1 MKKNKHTLAW
11 ISIFLAGL
19 TVISLVG
26 FRQFLDNYK
35 EKWNLQCLQIPVKLL
50 ATTRRHADQLLML
63 QKNLAMYLKYER
75 VNLTLPGRG
84 ADMRARFVYSRSNAD
99 SMLVLSPTK
108 LSDKE
113 VNSCRMIL
121 NALYPSVRNIS
132 SDYGEVERVY
142 LRLNTGH
149 VLLFLFASNPPDSIL
164 IRGYNETPARF
175 QLRDLGLNSVELTP
189 PFIGRISKKELMT
202 LYTGL
207 ECQDSISGQI
217 CLDLATRYYNN
228 WLELN
233 LEHAKLVLFD
243 TSGTILASNDK
254 RFSRTD
260 SLHNIYKSMPGFNI
274 NPAIRA
280 ADPDK
285 PLYFEK
291 DEGSYYVYFHKFG
304 RSKVLALYASK
315 NEVRLIIFIELI
327 PFLLAFITL
336 WAASWAYYSQRRITK
351 KLKKMSAELEV
362 AKQEAETAND
372 AKSVFLANMSH
383 EIRTPMNAIIGF
395 SQILTTMV
403 KDPVQANYISSISS
417 SSKILLSLI
426 NDILDLSK
434 IEAGKLEIRPEPF
447 SIRNLLTEVESL
459 FMAKATEKG
468 LVLTAMVDERL
479 PENLVSDELRI
490 RQVLLNF
497 MSNAIKF
504 TDEGEIILA
513 AQLLSRNGNKVDMIL
528 SVKDSGIG
536 IKEEQLKHI
545 FGAFAQVEN
554 QDTRKYGGTGLG
566 LAITEK
572 LVTLMGGKV
581 EVESEPFIGST
592 FKVIL
597 PSLEIS
603 EDDLNSPS
611 VQKNMLGK
619 VRFPGSAVL
628 IVDDVLNN
636 RRVLY
641 GLLGGIGLKCLE
653 ASNGKEC
660 LEMIR
665 AEKPALVLMDLRMPV
680 MDGFTAVKEIR
691 SDASLSDLPVIAV
704 SASAFHQDERDVK
717 LKGFDSF
724 LRKPVIADELIN
736 ELCRFIPYE
745 NIQPEGI
752 IPQAAVI
759 KAAPVKPEVL
769 TALVAELSGEV
780 TELASLALKKRS
792 IQSSKALLDKVSRLE
807 AVYPWEPYT
816 KWVESLS
823 LAVESFDIALMEVA
837 LREFTPLIENARAVL
852 SGINNKK

>member
-75 VNLTLPGRG
+75 VNLTLPGQG
-84 ADMRARFVYSRSNAD
+84 SDMRARFVYSRSNAD

-175 QLRDLGLNSVELTP
+175 HLKDLGLNNVELTP

-207 ECQDSISGQI
+207 ECQDSIRGQI

-233 LEHAKLVLFD
+233 LEHANLVLFD

-260 SLHNIYKSMPGFNI
+260 SLHNIYKSMPDFNI

-291 DEGSYYVYFHKFG
+291 DEGRFYVYFHKFG
-304 RSKVLALYASK
+304 RSKVLALYAGKS
-315 NEVRLIIFIELI
+315 EVRMIIFIEII

-395 SQILTTMV
+395 SQIMTNLV
-403 KDPVQANYISSISS
+403 KDPVQANYLSSISS

-447 SIRNLLTEVESL
+447 SIRNLMAEVESL
-459 FMAKATEKG
+459 FLARVTEKG
-468 LVLTAMVDERL
+468 LILKVLADERL
-479 PENLVSDELRI
+479 PEYMVSDELRI
-490 RQVLLNF
+490 RQILLNF
-497 MSNAIKF
+497 MSNAVKF
-504 TDEGEIILA
+504 TDEGEIILSA
-513 AQLLSRNGNKVDMIL
+513 GFLGQEGNRVGMKL
-528 SVKDSGIG
+528 SVKDTGIG
-536 IKEEQLKHI
+536 IKQEQLKHV

-572 LVTLMGGKV
+572 LVTLLGGKV

-592 FKVIL
+592 FSAIL
-597 PSLEIS
+597 PSLEVF
-603 EDDLNSPS
+603 EGDLTAPA
-611 VQKNMLGK
+611 VQKDKMGK
-619 VRFPGSAVL
+619 VRFRAAKIL
-628 IVDDVLNN
+628 IVDDVNNN
-636 RRVLY
+636 RRVLA
-641 GLLGGIGLKCLE
+641 GLVSGLGLDCTE
-653 ASNGKEC
+653 ATNGKEA

-665 AEKPALVLMDLRMPV
+665 SEMPSLVMMDLRMPV

-691 SDASLSDLPVIAV
+691 ADAALSDLPVIAV

-724 LRKPVIADELIN
+724 LRKPVIADELII
-736 ELCRFIPYE
+736 ELCRSLPYDSVEE
-745 NIQPEGI
+745 NSVPT
-752 IPQAAVI
+752 AAVEI
-759 KAAPVKPEVL
+759 EADGVNPEILAAL
-769 TALVAELSGEV
+769 INTLSGELKD
-780 TELASLALKKRS
+780 LAATALRKRS
-792 IQSSKALLDKVSRLE
+792 IQSSKILLETAGKLS
-807 AVYPWEPYT
+807 ANYSWEPYS
-816 KWVESLS
+816 KWVSSLN
-823 LAVESFDIALMEVA
+823 LAVESFDIALMEAA
-837 LREFTPLIENARAVL
+837 LREFEPLLKKAKDIL
-852 SGINNKK
+852 SGLNKT